1 MANLQKYLR
10 YVWSQAQRRMK
21 SCWSLFYRCF
31 DWRHKRQVIR
41 WKIYTSKN
49 AGRLPSSKSEG
60 RCNPF
65 PRSLPTSTWCARDIR
80 CGNTTGAVH
89 SIPPLVKMVS
99 GRRGRAAALASG
111 GASRAAAGMEEQQ
124 RAAAW
129 SRRLPSRAAKQQ
141 AVALK
146 SGRESTPCPWFENWK
161 EAYKIQ
167 AHMAV
172 TVKVN
177 LAQERVEKI

>member
-21 SCWSLFYRCF
+21 PCWSLFYRCF
-31 DWRHKRQVIR
+31 DWRHKRQVIPDEKYIPLR
-41 WKIYTSKN
+41 MQGGSIPQNLKDGVI
-49 AGRLPSSKSEG
+49 
-60 RCNPF
+60 

-80 CGNTTGAVH
+80 CGNTAGAVH
-89 SIPPLVKMVS
+89 FIPPLVEMAS
-99 GRRGRAAALASG
+99 GRRSRAAALASG
-111 GASRAAAGMEEQQ
+111 GASGAAAGMEEQQ

-141 AVALK
+141 VAALK
-146 SGRESTPCPWFENWK
+146 SGRESTPCPRFENWK
-161 EAYKIQ
+161 EAYEIQ